1 MSTRREKWSGREE
14 EEKKRRRGQLPTEV
28 NPVSH
33 SGCGCERVSRQKGK
47 RYRRRGGTERIE
59 GEEERNGAGKVF
71 SHGVGGEKGRK
82 LMVPGVVPPSSFF
95 FSFFLFPANT
105 SPSPSFPSPPALT
118 LNESTNFPR
127 D

>member
-1 MSTRREKWSGREE
+1 M
-14 EEKKRRRGQLPTEV
+14 
-28 NPVSH
+28 SH

-95 FSFFLFPANT
+95 FLSSSSL
-105 SPSPSFPSPPALT
+105 LT
-118 LNESTNFPR
+118 LPLLLPFPPLQLSP
-127 D
+127 